1 MKKIGMLLVC
11 VSFCLA
17 VAFMLPQLSTSTDLV
32 DDELCLSCH
41 DHDSFKTVHDNDCN
55 RCHSAGYTA
64 PATATCIQCH
74 PLDSPGECN
83 LVDFHD
89 SFVSDCITCHSDCN
103 ENDVTTTTPVEPT
116 TTTPVEP
123 TTTIPVDATTTTA
136 ATQPCP
142 TEEIYGVDSEE
153 VEILRF
159 FRDDTLNTSPEGN
172 EMIRLY
178 YQWSPALTRAI
189 QNDEAFRKRVKEITD
204 RVLLMIAEET
214 E

>member
-1 MKKIGMLLVC
+1 MRKIGILVFC

-17 VAFMLPQLSTSTDLV
+17 VAFLLPRLSTSTDLV

-41 DHDSFKTVHDNDCN
+41 DHDTFKSVHDNDCN
-55 RCHSAGYTA
+55 RCHSEGYTA
-64 PATATCIQCH
+64 PSTATCIQCH
-74 PLDSPGECN
+74 PLDGPGECN

-89 SFVSDCITCHSDCN
+89 SFVSDCLACHTDCK
-103 ENDVTTTTPVEPT
+103 EVDVTTTIPVVTT

-142 TEEIYGVDSEE
+142 TEAIYGADSEE

-159 FRDDTLNTSPEGN
+159 FRDDTLSTSPEGN

-178 YQWSPALTRAI
+178 YQWRPALTRAI

-204 RVLLMIAEET
+204 RVLLMITKGAQ
-214 E
+214 